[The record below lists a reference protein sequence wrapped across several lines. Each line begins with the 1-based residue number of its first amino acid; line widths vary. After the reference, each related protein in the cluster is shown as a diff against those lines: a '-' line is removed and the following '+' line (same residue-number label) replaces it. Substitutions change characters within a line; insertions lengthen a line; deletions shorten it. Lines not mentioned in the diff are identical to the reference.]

1 MSKRERIL
9 LRVERG
15 ALVPADAHSQ
25 QRLRERG
32 YRVGDV
38 LAAELAKPRSPGFWR
53 LAHRI
58 GTLCAQSIDAFNGL
72 NAHQAIKKIQA
83 DAGLEC
89 DVTHTDIPGL
99 GVLVSKQPRSLSF
112 ESMEQGQFYEFTRAA
127 CRHIASTYW
136 PHLTAEAV
144 QEMADTF
151 PDDHA

>member
-38 LAAELAKPRSPGFWR
+38 LAAELVKPRSPGFWR

-58 GTLCAQSIDAFNGL
+58 GTLCVESIEAFHGL

-136 PHLTAEAV
+136 PHLTAEQV

>member
-1 MSKRERIL
+1 MSKRERLL

-38 LAAELAKPRSPGFWR
+38 LAAELVKPRSPGFWR

-58 GTLCAQSIDAFNGL
+58 GTLCVESIEAFHGL

-136 PHLTAEAV
+136 PHLTAEQV

>member
-38 LAAELAKPRSPGFWR
+38 LAAELVKPRSPGFWR

-58 GTLCAQSIDAFNGL
+58 GTLCVESIEAFHGL

-127 CRHIASTYW
+127 CRHIAETYW
-136 PHLTAEAV
+136 PHLSAEQV
-144 QEMADTF
+144 QEMAESF
-151 PDDHA
+151 IEEGA

>member
-38 LAAELAKPRSPGFWR
+38 LAAELVKPRSPGFWR

-58 GTLCAQSIDAFNGL
+58 GTLCVESIEAFHGL

>member
-38 LAAELAKPRSPGFWR
+38 LAAELANPRSPGFWR

-58 GTLCAQSIDAFNGL
+58 GTLCTQSIDAFNGL
-72 NAHQAIKKIQA
+72 NVHQAIKKIQA

-99 GVLVSKQPRSLSF
+99 GVLVSKQPRSLFF

-127 CRHIASTYW
+127 CMHIASTYW

>member
-1 MSKRERIL
+1 MKTKVL
-9 LRVERG
+9 LVDDD
-15 ALVPADAHSQ
+15 VS
-25 QRLRERG
+25 
-32 YRVGDV
+32 V
-38 LAAELAKPRSPGFWR
+38 LAALSDLLRAEDYDV
-53 LAHRI
+53 
-58 GTLCAQSIDAFNGL
+58 IDAFNGL

-136 PHLTAEAV
+136 PHLTAEQV

>member
-25 QRLRERG
+25 QRLREKG
-32 YRVGDV
+32 YRVGDI
-38 LAAELAKPRSPGFWR
+38 LAAELIKPRHPGFWR

-58 GTLCAQSIDAFNGL
+58 GTLCVQNIEAFHGL
-72 NAHQAIKKIQA
+72 TAHQAIKKIQV

-89 DVTHTDIPGL
+89 DITHTEIPGM
-99 GVLVSKQPRSLSF
+99 GTLVSKQPRSLSF

>member
-25 QRLRERG
+25 QRLREKG
-32 YRVGDV
+32 YRVGDI
-38 LAAELAKPRSPGFWR
+38 LAAELIKPRHPGFWR

-58 GTLCAQSIDAFNGL
+58 GALCVESIDAFHGL
-72 NAHQAIKKIQA
+72 TAHQAIKKLQF
-83 DAGLEC
+83 DAGIGC
-89 DVTHTDIPGL
+89 DITETEIPGV
-99 GVLVSKQPRSLSF
+99 GVLVSRQPRSLAF
-112 ESMEQGQFYEFTRAA
+112 ESLDQGEFFELMKSL
-127 CRHIASTYW
+127 CRHIAETYW
-136 PHLTAEAV
+136 PHLSAEQV

>member
-38 LAAELAKPRSPGFWR
+38 LAAELVKPRSPGFWR

-58 GTLCAQSIDAFNGL
+58 GTLCVESIEAFHGL

-99 GVLVSKQPRSLSF
+99 GALVSKQPRSLSF

-136 PHLTAEAV
+136 PHLTAEQV

>member
-38 LAAELAKPRSPGFWR
+38 LAAELVKPRSPGFWR

-58 GTLCAQSIDAFNGL
+58 GMLCTQSIDAFHGL
-72 NAHQAIKKIQA
+72 TAHQAIKKVQV

-89 DVTHTDIPGL
+89 DVTHTEIPGL
-99 GVLVSKQPRSLSF
+99 GVLVSRQPRSLSF

-136 PHLTAEAV
+136 PHLTPEQV
-144 QEMADTF
+144 QEMAEAF
-151 PDDHA
+151 VEEGA

>member
-25 QRLRERG
+25 QRLREKG
-32 YRVGDV
+32 YRVGDI
-38 LAAELAKPRSPGFWR
+38 LAAELIKPRHPGFWR

-58 GTLCAQSIDAFNGL
+58 GTLCVQNIEAFSGL
-72 NAHQAIKKIQA
+72 SPHQAIKKLQF
-83 DAGLEC
+83 DTGLWC
-89 DVTHTDIPGL
+89 DITETEIPGL
-99 GVLVSKQPRSLSF
+99 GTLVSKQPRSLAF
-112 ESMEQGQFYEFTRAA
+112 ESMEQGEFFELMKSL
-127 CRHIASTYW
+127 CRHIAETYW
-136 PHLTAEAV
+136 PHLTAEQV

>member
-58 GTLCAQSIDAFNGL
+58 GGQHQHARRQGQLEAPRDAVVGEVRGHATADGL
-72 NAHQAIKKIQA
+72 DRRRRAVFLAHRATPARSSPVRTISA
-83 DAGLEC
+83 VTAGSVISSGI
-89 DVTHTDIPGL
+89 DVTVTPGT
-99 GVLVSKQPRSLSF
+99 SAWSPSCTSQ
-112 ESMEQGQFYEFTRAA
+112 
-127 CRHIASTYW
+127 
-136 PHLTAEAV
+136 
-144 QEMADTF
+144 
-151 PDDHA
+151 

>member
-38 LAAELAKPRSPGFWR
+38 LAAELVKPRSPGFWR

-58 GTLCAQSIDAFNGL
+58 GTLCTQSIDAFNGL

>member
-38 LAAELAKPRSPGFWR
+38 LAAELVKPRSPGFWR

-58 GTLCAQSIDAFNGL
+58 GTLCVESIEAFHGL

-144 QEMADTF
+144 QEMADIF

>member
-25 QRLRERG
+25 QRLREKG
-32 YRVGDV
+32 YKVGDV
-38 LAAELAKPRSPGFWR
+38 LAAELVKPRSPGFWR

-58 GTLCAQSIDAFNGL
+58 GTLCVESIEAFHGL

-127 CRHIASTYW
+127 CRHIAETYW
-136 PHLTAEAV
+136 PHLSAEQV
-144 QEMADTF
+144 QEMAESF
-151 PDDHA
+151 IEEGA

>member
-38 LAAELAKPRSPGFWR
+38 LAAELIKPRHPGFWR

-58 GTLCAQSIDAFNGL
+58 GTLCVESIDAFQGL
-72 NAHQAIKKIQA
+72 TAHQAIKKLQF
-83 DAGLEC
+83 DAGVGC
-89 DVTHTDIPGL
+89 DITETEIPGL
-99 GVLVSKQPRSLSF
+99 GTLASKQPRSLAF
-112 ESMEQGQFYEFTRAA
+112 ESMEQGEFFELMKSL
-127 CRHIASTYW
+127 CRHIAETYW
-136 PHLTAEAV
+136 PHLSAEQV

>member
-38 LAAELAKPRSPGFWR
+38 LAAELVKPRSPGFWR

-58 GTLCAQSIDAFNGL
+58 GTLCVESIEAFHGL

-127 CRHIASTYW
+127 CMHIASTYW
-136 PHLTAEAV
+136 PHLTAEQV

>member
-58 GTLCAQSIDAFNGL
+58 GTLCTQSIDAFNGL
-72 NAHQAIKKIQA
+72 TAHQAIKKIQA

-136 PHLTAEAV
+136 PHLTTEQV
-144 QEMADTF
+144 QEMAESF
-151 PDDHA
+151 IEEGA